1 MSTKNI
7 YLFKVSI
14 RDTQTNTEVPVQLF
28 RGLLR
33 EIFDREGRNNA
44 LKLTYE
50 DTEPM
55 MLDILEN
62 TEEYLFARLNR
73 KRPNNSMQ
81 KRNYNTYET
90 ADVLPPDEI
99 GNNGVE
105 WFTYCIL
112 GYSHGILS
120 LINSKGAPNEGA
132 LARVFSRYNNR
143 FSLETEAIP
152 NQNLINE
159 LINGH
164 APEVNRVQI
173 DIAQPDAQIL
183 QDLFGFNDREVLQAV
198 GQNTSSIVFEIKLD
212 FRGALSTDVN
222 VISRLIGALQQ
233 NRNRYRSVV
242 LSGKTTTGERQRQY
256 DLYEE
261 YFKYPISVSEYRQEN
276 GQKIERE
283 KAEILRDYRLNM
295 MNVYNEYKDIIL
307 AVSNR

>member
-1 MSTKNI
+1 
-7 YLFKVSI
+7 
-14 RDTQTNTEVPVQLF
+14 
-28 RGLLR
+28 
-33 EIFDREGRNNA
+33 
-44 LKLTYE
+44 
-50 DTEPM
+50 M

-105 WFTYCIL
+105 WFTYCVL

-120 LINSKGAPNEGA
+120 LVNSKGAPNEGA
-132 LARVFSRYNNR
+132 LARVFSCYNNR

-183 QDLFGFNDREVLQAV
+183 QGLFGFNDREVLQAV
-198 GQNTSSIVFEIKLD
+198 GQNTSSIVFEIKPD

-222 VISRLIGALQQ
+222 
-233 NRNRYRSVV
+233 
-242 LSGKTTTGERQRQY
+242 QRQY

-295 MNVYNEYKDIIL
+295 MNVYNDYKDIIL